1 MSENRLLKMSG
12 ISKQFASN
20 RVLMDVNLE
29 VDAGEVV
36 ALLGENGAGK
46 STLIKIL
53 GGIYKADTGDI
64 FINGEKKTIHTA
76 AAAGANGIRI
86 IHQEIVLVPDRTVAA
101 NVFLGREYVNKL
113 GMIDRSR
120 MERETQAL
128 LDEFH
133 INIRADQNVRE
144 LSIGLQQLVEII
156 KAISAEAK
164 IVVMDEPTSSLSQ
177 AEVNELFHIIE
188 ILKSKNIGIIYI
200 SHRLEELFAITDRI
214 LVLRDGRVVGDV
226 LTREARKDELIN
238 LMVGRSL
245 SKYYT
250 HTVHQT
256 GDVSLEV
263 CNLSCSRYFQDVS
276 FKAHYGEIVGFA
288 GLVGARRTEVMKT
301 IFGAY
306 KKTGGTVLLDGKEVH
321 LRRPA
326 DAIEAGIAYVSEDRR
341 AEGLV
346 LLNNVEFNM
355 GLVCLKNYVHGI
367 HVNRDAWRKMVD
379 HYREQFSIKISSP
392 RQRAGNLSG
401 GNQQKVVLSKW
412 LAKKPKVIILD
423 EPTRGIDV
431 GSKAEIYEIID
442 RLASQG
448 VSIILVSSE
457 LPEIINMCD
466 RCYVMCEGKMTGE
479 LAAEDFSQEA
489 IMKFATNVQHG

>member
-256 GDVSLEV
+256 G
-263 CNLSCSRYFQDVS
+263 
-276 FKAHYGEIVGFA
+276 
-288 GLVGARRTEVMKT
+288 
-301 IFGAY
+301 
-306 KKTGGTVLLDGKEVH
+306 
-321 LRRPA
+321 
-326 DAIEAGIAYVSEDRR
+326 
-341 AEGLV
+341 
-346 LLNNVEFNM
+346 
-355 GLVCLKNYVHGI
+355 
-367 HVNRDAWRKMVD
+367 
-379 HYREQFSIKISSP
+379 
-392 RQRAGNLSG
+392 
-401 GNQQKVVLSKW
+401 
-412 LAKKPKVIILD
+412 
-423 EPTRGIDV
+423 
-431 GSKAEIYEIID
+431 
-442 RLASQG
+442 
-448 VSIILVSSE
+448 
-457 LPEIINMCD
+457 
-466 RCYVMCEGKMTGE
+466 
-479 LAAEDFSQEA
+479 
-489 IMKFATNVQHG
+489 